1 MSQVASELKKIYEE
15 DVSANGSVS
24 EAFFLKL
31 AASMN
36 WLIENAGDYVG
47 KVEMTPLSEAQF
59 AAIKGYS
66 TSASEYLKKW
76 VLIRGQSISGSKYH
90 SLYGVSSLPNM
101 VDNGAHPEQAKAGA
115 STLAYF
121 ASQNKSH
128 GHALMYTRDTG
139 NYGGGVTPY
148 SFSPLSSAAS
158 KLSYKSYEQA
168 SGTYGVAAEGA
179 DVARP
184 NSITLNFF
192 LKIND

>member
-1 MSQVASELKKIYEE
+1 MSQVTSELKKIYEE

-24 EAFFLKL
+24 EAFFLKI
-31 AASMN
+31 ASSMN

-59 AAIKGYS
+59 AALKGYS
-66 TSASEYLKKW
+66 TSVSEYLKKW

-115 STLAYF
+115 ATLAYF

-128 GHALMYTRDTG
+128 SHNLKTLGEGNLQYLYYVGLAYYCVGDGSWDRHART
-139 NYGGGVTPY
+139 
-148 SFSPLSSAAS
+148 
-158 KLSYKSYEQA
+158 
-168 SGTYGVAAEGA
+168 GVASDMVWESGA

>member
-1 MSQVASELKKIYEE
+1 MSQVTSELKKIYEE

-31 AASMN
+31 ASSMN

-47 KVEMTPLSEAQF
+47 KVEMTPLSESQF
-59 AAIKGYS
+59 AALKGYS
-66 TSASEYLKKW
+66 TSVSEYLKKW

-115 STLAYF
+115 ATLAYF

-128 GHALMYTRDTG
+128 SHVVNFPNGLTPERGAANHLITAY
-139 NYGGGVTPY
+139 NYIVSNSRVT
-148 SFSPLSSAAS
+148 LNCSSD
-158 KLSYKSYEQA
+158 
-168 SGTYGVAAEGA
+168 GA

>member
-1 MSQVASELKKIYEE
+1 MSQVTSELKKIYEE

-24 EAFFLKL
+24 EEFFLKL

-59 AAIKGYS
+59 AALKGYS

-76 VLIRGQSISGSKYH
+76 VLMKGQSISGSKYH
-90 SLYGVSSLPNM
+90 SLYGVASLPNM

-139 NYGGGVTPY
+139 NYGGLSAY
-148 SFSPLSSAAS
+148 STSNLTSAS
-158 KLSYKSYEQA
+158 KMTAKSYEQA
-168 SGTYGVAAEGA
+168 SGTYGITGEGA